1 MVYLFESKFCPPSLF
16 DVVLFCVLNM
26 HPNNNFSFLVCSKL
40 LEDMT
45 SENTRL
51 VEILQVKEETE
62 RKQGGT

>member
-1 MVYLFESKFCPPSLF
+1 MVYLLKLKFCPPSLF
-16 DVVLFCVLNM
+16 DVVLFCVPNI
-26 HPNNNFSFLVCSKL
+26 HPNINFSFLVCSKL

-51 VEILQVKEETE
+51 AEILQVKEETE